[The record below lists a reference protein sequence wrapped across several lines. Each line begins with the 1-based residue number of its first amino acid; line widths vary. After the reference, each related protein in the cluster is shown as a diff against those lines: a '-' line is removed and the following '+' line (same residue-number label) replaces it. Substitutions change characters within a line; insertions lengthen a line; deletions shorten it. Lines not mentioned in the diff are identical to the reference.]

1 MSRQSE
7 QTPKN
12 EVRHNGAPDR
22 YVMMSG
28 GMDSVALAHYLM
40 EEKWD
45 DDWSAWNK
53 RPVVIYLDTT
63 AGLPSQRLY
72 VEMLCDE
79 YGWQMWTLRSHTE
92 FEELTEEQKFY
103 GESQHS
109 KIFNHLKGRQMDKLA
124 TTSGNPH
131 LYFGVRRAES
141 QKRRDVKRKRFREG
155 LGAWVHNSICDWSD
169 ERVLSYLREHEV
181 PFNPN
186 WEASHFTDCGCGAT
200 ASREELIELEAEGYE
215 VFAKKLRDLEDRI
228 QGGKRDSW
236 AWSSFSESELRAK
249 NALDDDEQQDLCG
262 KMCGDNCSGR
272 AKALRTRT
280 DGGYDA
286 E

>member
-1 MSRQSE
+1 MTDDLE
-7 QTPKN
+7 N
-12 EVRHNGAPDR
+12 ETRHNGAPDR
-22 YVMMSG
+22 FIMCSG
-28 GMDSVALAHYLM
+28 GMDSVALAHYLL
-40 EEKWD
+40 ETKWT

-63 AGLPSQRLY
+63 IGLSSQKLY
-72 VEMLCDE
+72 VEMLSDK
-79 YGWQMWTLRSHTE
+79 YNWDLWTLRTYND
-92 FEELTEEQKFY
+92 FEQVTEEQKFY

-109 KIFNHLKGRQMDKLA
+109 KIFNHLKGRQMDKLSTA
-124 TTSGNPH
+124 AGNPH

-141 QKRRDVKRKRFREG
+141 QNRREVKRNRFREG
-155 LGAWVHNSICDWSD
+155 LGAWVHNPICDWTD
-169 ERVLSYLREHEV
+169 GRVLNYLESNDV

-215 VFAKKLRDLEDRI
+215 VFAEKLRDLESRI
-228 QGGKRDSW
+228 EGGKRDSW

-249 NALDDDEQQDLCG
+249 NALDDDAQQDLCG
-262 KMCGDNCSGR
+262 QMCGRNCSNR
-272 AKALRTRT
+272 AKALTRT
-280 DGGYDA
+280 DGGEEAD